1 MSRRLV
7 IGLAGALL
15 AATLAP
21 AAHADST
28 SMLGG
33 SSAALVRGGAPLP
46 QFNTSIPIQIG
57 NPDPVGAAKHDLQI
71 SLTTPDHSVL
81 NFLFSPRSL
90 AGETPSIGGSAG
102 IDYTGF
108 AWNLF
113 DYNRFS
119 GSVALSSAINRQ
131 GNLDPTSRLYGPLIS
146 LHSTFELGYSLAPR
160 QSLSFDLDRSTPAPY
175 LGDRSV
181 PAENLR
187 LQYGYR
193 F

>member
-7 IGLAGALL
+7 IGFTSALL
-15 AATLAP
+15 AAALAP
-21 AAHADST
+21 AAHADNAT
-28 SMLGG
+28 MIGG
-33 SSAALVRGGAPLP
+33 SSALVRGGAPLP
-46 QFNTSIPIQIG
+46 QFNSSFPMQIG
-57 NPDPVGAAKHDLQI
+57 NPDPVGAAKRDLQI

-90 AGETPSIGGSAG
+90 AFSTPSIGGAAG
-102 IDYTGF
+102 VDYTGL

-113 DYNRFS
+113 DYDRLS
-119 GSVALSSAINRQ
+119 GSVAFSSAINRQ
-131 GNLDPTSRLYGPLIS
+131 GNTDPTSRLYGPLLS

-160 QSLSFDLDRSTPAPY
+160 QSLSFDLDRATPAPY